1 MPSKKPKIT
10 KQTARKRTSS
20 KKLTNKYPIPKWM
33 MILIIAVITGMGIF
47 LVYRSFA
54 ATVRP
59 NLRFQIQKNG
69 VCTNTVNRGDTTVN
83 IKISRTSGTAAINNI
98 RVYVDGAPVSTS
110 PSSISGPVSN
120 LSVASPNLAETPSPH
135 RISVTGTNT
144 SQGAVTFS
152 PYCEA
157 NGSTG
162 STVAVGVVSQ
172 PSQPSSV
179 TPIPVPTSNTT
190 STSANTAP
198 TGRRLSQESSSNPSV
213 QQLFRPRP
221 GIVYCNQGNCSLD
234 SRNGGRVQ
242 NVTLQP
248 TWNCRSGWKYQTNYK
263 DNWYCTN
270 VYTPGSDSVIAPW
283 IPVAMCESGGNWSI
297 NTGNGYYGGLQFSL
311 TTWQSVGG
319 QGYPHQASPHEQA
332 TRAEILKARAGL
344 GQWPVCGRYYGTGS

>member
-1 MPSKKPKIT
+1 MPVKNQKSK
-10 KQTARKRTSS
+10 KRTSNNR
-20 KKLTNKYPIPKWM
+20 LNNKYPIPKWM
-33 MILIIAVITGMGIF
+33 MILLIAIITGMGIF

-54 ATVRP
+54 STAKP

-69 VCTNTVNRGDTTVN
+69 VCTNSVNRGDSTVN
-83 IKISRTSGTAAINNI
+83 IKITRDSGTATINNI
-98 RVYVDGAPVSTS
+98 KVYVDGSPVATS
-110 PSSISGPVSN
+110 PSSISGPASN
-120 LSVASPNLAETPSPH
+120 LLVASPNLSDSPSSH
-135 RISVTGTNT
+135 TITVTGNNT
-144 SQGAVTFS
+144 SQGAVSFS

-162 STVAVGVVSQ
+162 STVSVGLSS
-172 PSQPSSV
+172 PSQPGSA
-179 TPIPVPTSNTT
+179 TPIPIPTVSTPTQIT
-190 STSANTAP
+190 SSTP
-198 TGRRLSQESSSNPSV
+198 TGNRLSQESGNASV

-221 GIVYCNQGNCSLD
+221 GIVYCNQGSCSLD
-234 SRNGGRVQ
+234 SRNGGRAQ

-263 DNWYCTN
+263 DNWYCTA
-270 VYTPGSDSVIAPW
+270 VYTPGSDSVISPW

-311 TTWQSVGG
+311 STWQSVGG

-332 TRAEILKARAGL
+332 TRAEILKSRAGL

>member
-1 MPSKKPKIT
+1 MPAKKPKT
-10 KQTARKRTSS
+10 KKRTSS
-20 KKLTNKYPIPKWM
+20 NKLNNKYPIPKWM

-54 ATVRP
+54 ATVKP

-69 VCTNTVNRGDTTVN
+69 VCTNTVNRGDSTVN
-83 IKISRTSGTAAINNI
+83 IKITRDSGTAAINNI
-98 RVYVDGAPVSTS
+98 KVYVDGSPVATS
-110 PSSISGPVSN
+110 PSSISGPVFN
-120 LSVASPNLAETPSPH
+120 LAIASPNLADSPSSH
-135 RISVTGTNT
+135 SISVRGNNT
-144 SQGAVTFS
+144 SQGAVTFN

-157 NGSTG
+157 NGTTS
-162 STVAVGVVSQ
+162 STVSVGVAA

-179 TPIPVPTSNTT
+179 TPIPVPTSSTPSTTT
-190 STSANTAP
+190 STAP
-198 TGRRLSQESSSNPSV
+198 TGRRLSQESASSPNV

-221 GIVYCNQGNCSLD
+221 GIVYCNQGTCSLD
-234 SRNGGRVQ
+234 SRNGGRTQ

-263 DNWYCTN
+263 DNWYCTA
-270 VYTPGSDSVIAPW
+270 VYTPGSDSVVAPW
-283 IPVAMCESGGNWSI
+283 IPVSMCESGGNWSI

-319 QGYPHQASPHEQA
+319 QGYPHQASAHEQA